1 MTALSQGVPV
11 TLVMDLLSQ
20 PDSEAILRAEPPP
33 PEQWWMPA
41 GQSRTDRG
49 TD

>member
-11 TLVMDLLSQ
+11 TLVIDLLPRSG

-33 PEQWWMPA
+33 AEQWWARADDA
-41 GQSRTDRG
+41 GAS
-49 TD
+49 

>member
-11 TLVMDLLSQ
+11 TLVLDLLSA

-33 PEQWWMPA
+33 PEQWWTTPDSA
-41 GQSRTDRG
+41 S
-49 TD
+49 